1 MKTSRLGQT
10 VNTKLRHPYA
20 DRPSTAF
27 WKSAV
32 TEASIVDF
40 DPIVNVP
47 FKISKNDRV
56 ATAGSCFAQ
65 HISKALI
72 AEGIRFLQT
81 ETAEPEVAKKLPIY
95 SARYGNVYTAR
106 QLRQLFQR
114 AYGIFN
120 PKHSAWLR
128 EDGRYVDLFR
138 PNEFAEGFTT
148 PQEVA
153 IASRAHLAAVRA
165 AFETCDV
172 FIYTLGLTEV
182 WVCDEDGA
190 AVPLP
195 PGVIAAPLDEA
206 VTFTPKNLSVQE
218 MTDDLIAFIDDMHA
232 VNPGVR
238 IILTVSPVPIV
249 ATFNDRHVIVS
260 NTYTKSALRVV
271 AQNVSEGRH
280 DVLYF
285 PSYEV
290 ISAHPKAQFFEDNLR
305 AVNPAGVSA
314 VITLFKRRLLLEAPD
329 HQSISDDKTESS
341 EQATSAPSA
350 DRATLSSEFKEIF
363 CDEDMLN
370 RK

>member
-1 MKTSRLGQT
+1 MLGGQT
-10 VNTKLRHPYA
+10 MNSKLRHPYG

-32 TEASIVDF
+32 AEASIVDF

-47 FKISKNDRV
+47 FTISKNDRV

-81 ETAEPEVAKKLPIY
+81 EAAEPEAAKKLPVY
-95 SARYGNVYTAR
+95 SARYGNVYTSR

-114 AYGIFN
+114 AYGIFT

-138 PNEFAEGFTT
+138 PNEFEAGFAT

-153 IASRAHLAAVRA
+153 IASRAHLAAVRRV
-165 AFETCDV
+165 FETCDV
-172 FIYTLGLTEV
+172 FVYTLGLTEV
-182 WVCDEDGA
+182 WICDEDGA

-195 PGVIAAPLDEA
+195 PGVIAAPVDEA
-206 VTFTPKNLSVQE
+206 LTFTPKNLSVQE
-218 MTDDLIAFIDDMHA
+218 MTDDLIAFIDDMRV

-238 IILTVSPVPIV
+238 FILTVSPVPIV

-271 AQNVSEGRH
+271 AQTVSDGRH

-290 ISAHPKAQFFEDNLR
+290 ISAHPKTQFFEGNLR
-305 AVNPAGVSA
+305 AVKPEGVSA
-314 VITLFKRRLLLEAPD
+314 VIALFKRRLLLEAGD
-329 HQSISDDKTESS
+329 HELISEVKTESPDR
-341 EQATSAPSA
+341 ATSVPSA
-350 DRATLSSEFKEIF
+350 DKTTLSSEFKEIF
-363 CDEDMLN
+363 CDEEMLN